1 MKTKLSSLAAGVLL
15 CTAGAVQAQG
25 LSAVEGLRFDVGYS
39 LIKLATPPTSYDPVG
54 IRVGISKTLFPGID
68 VEGMLGTGVQ
78 SGKNSVTPA
87 LTQDVGPFWGAYIKP
102 GMAITP
108 ELGFFAR
115 LGFASTQ
122 IKNGDTYNGL
132 STGLGLNYALDRN
145 MRAYADYTY
154 YKSSDTFGISALT
167 LGVNYGF

>member
-1 MKTKLSSLAAGVLL
+1 MKTKLSSLAVLVLL
-15 CTAGAVQAQG
+15 CTTGAIQAQG
-25 LSAVEGLRFDVGYS
+25 ISAVQGLRFDVGYS

>member
-15 CTAGAVQAQG
+15 CTAGAIQAQG
-25 LSAVEGLRFDVGYS
+25 LSAVQGLRFDVGYS

-78 SGKNSVTPA
+78 AGKNSVTPA

>member
-15 CTAGAVQAQG
+15 CTAGAIQAQG

>member
-1 MKTKLSSLAAGVLL
+1 
-15 CTAGAVQAQG
+15 
-25 LSAVEGLRFDVGYS
+25 LRFDVGYS

>member
-25 LSAVEGLRFDVGYS
+25 LSAVQGLRFDVGYS

>member
-15 CTAGAVQAQG
+15 CTAGAIQAQG
-25 LSAVEGLRFDVGYS
+25 ISAVQGLRFDVGYS

>member
-15 CTAGAVQAQG
+15 CTAGAIQAQG
-25 LSAVEGLRFDVGYS
+25 LSAVQGLRFDVGYS

>member
-1 MKTKLSSLAAGVLL
+1 MKNVISCMGGLALVCAS
-15 CTAGAVQAQG
+15 GAANAQG
-25 LSAVEGLRFDVGYS
+25 ISLVQDMRFDVGYS

-54 IRVGISKTLFPGID
+54 IRVGVSKAVWPGID
-68 VEGMLGTGVQ
+68 VEGIVGTGVQ
-78 SGKNSVTPA
+78 AGKNSVTPSD
-87 LTQDVGPFWGAYIKP
+87 TQNVGPMWGAYIKP
-102 GMAITP
+102 SMAITNDI
-108 ELGFFAR
+108 GFFAR

-132 STGLGLNYALDRN
+132 SSGLGLNYALDRN

-154 YKSSDTFGISALT
+154 YKTSDTFGISALT

>member
-15 CTAGAVQAQG
+15 CTAGAIQAQG
-25 LSAVEGLRFDVGYS
+25 LSAVQGLRFDVGYS

-122 IKNGDTYNGL
+122 IKNGDTHNAF
-132 STGLGLNYALDRN
+132 SSGLGLNYALDSN

-154 YKSSDTFGISALT
+154 YKTSDTFGIAALT
-167 LGVNYGF
+167 FGVNYGF